1 MDKVLQCDCGFVAHA
16 ADEEGLV
23 EEVQRHAW
31 EQHRMTLSHH
41 EALLLVFRA
50 ELDATCTDPDPS
62 REDTS
67 NEGGEMK
74 SKWLWALLV
83 VVLGVAVYAGNVLAT
98 PSSGLTTTI
107 LAKSLFDNMNI
118 KPTPLTPKVIS
129 GRP

>member
-50 ELDATCTDPDPS
+50 ELNANAPPPIP
-62 REDTS
+62 REKTPRTK
-67 NEGGEMK
+67 EGK
-74 SKWLWALLV
+74 
-83 VVLGVAVYAGNVLAT
+83 
-98 PSSGLTTTI
+98 
-107 LAKSLFDNMNI
+107 
-118 KPTPLTPKVIS
+118 
-129 GRP
+129 